1 MIKLILSTVSIRAS
15 IYLGMVGLVWAIK
28 PLERSWYF
36 LNSGNNL
43 TNGTQEMSPVWR
55 PYSDRIKLPQTQKIN
70 L

>member
-36 LNSGNNL
+36 LNSGNNSYEWDTGNVTSL
-43 TNGTQEMSPVWR
+43 ATLQRSYQITTNTK
-55 PYSDRIKLPQTQKIN
+55 D
-70 L
+70 